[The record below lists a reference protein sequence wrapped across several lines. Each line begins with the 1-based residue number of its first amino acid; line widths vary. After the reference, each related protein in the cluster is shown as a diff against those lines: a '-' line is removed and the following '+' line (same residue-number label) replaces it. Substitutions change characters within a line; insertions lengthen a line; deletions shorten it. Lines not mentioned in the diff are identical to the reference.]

1 VKAASPPPLPHP
13 ARAASPDSPPP
24 SAPARRWGLWLLV
37 GWLVQAGI
45 RVALAAGQTIPV
57 ANPDETGYLFAARL
71 LTGGPAAD
79 ISHSTPYRGGYP
91 LLLLP
96 AFWLADDPVTVYRIV
111 MVINALVGALLL
123 VALFVLLR
131 RLGLSGPWA
140 YGAAHAVAL
149 LPAAV
154 FFTQYALTDAIL
166 PVVLLGWLLLTH
178 SWLTADPG
186 SAGPVRVALHGAGAG
201 LLAGYAYATHS
212 RGTVVLAVHLVLV
225 LVAVVA
231 RWRPWWSAAV
241 GAAAAGGVALAG
253 GALNGWIWPRLY
265 PRGSYEMGAMLLERI
280 TTPSGYGWTIPVGL
294 GQIWYLVVGTWGL
307 AGIGLAAVLGV
318 AVRRG
323 AAPQVRA
330 LACAVLAT
338 VAGIAFATAAA
349 LPDEQ
354 RIANHAYG
362 RYLACLAPT
371 LVAVGVAVLLT
382 AARRTVA
389 AAGAAT
395 AAVTA
400 ALAVLIEWRAGGKFA
415 GYVHFPFDFPET
427 GFLTWTWDGF
437 HLWAATLAGL
447 ALLGLAIAAAL
458 RGRRGAVALVCG
470 LLVVDLAASAAA
482 AWNIS
487 RPFVR
492 QMAAA
497 ADLSGPVGPAGSR
510 PRVAI
515 DGAIEWKIWV
525 IQLYLVSWEEVTFF
539 DVRQGPP
546 AEAELVL
553 FRWEPGTP
561 AERTWPGGAPPGWRV
576 VDSRRTVEGDWVA
589 WRR

>member
-1 VKAASPPPLPHP
+1 MKTASPPPLPRP
-13 ARAASPDSPPP
+13 GRAAAPDVPSR

-45 RVALAAGQTIPV
+45 RIVLAAGQTVPV

-71 LTGGPAAD
+71 LAGGPAAD
-79 ISHSTPYRGGYP
+79 ISTSTPYRGGYP

-96 AFWLADDPVTVYRIV
+96 AFWLADDPETVYRIV
-111 MVINALVGALLL
+111 MIINALVGALL
-123 VALFVLLR
+123 VAAVFVLLR
-131 RLGLSGPWA
+131 RLGLTRPRA
-140 YGAAHAVAL
+140 YWVAHAVAL

-154 FFTQYALTDAIL
+154 FYTQYALTDAIL
-166 PVVLLGWLLLTH
+166 PVVLLGWLLLAH
-178 SWLTADPG
+178 SWLTADAD
-186 SAGPVRVALHGAGAG
+186 SAGPIKITLYGAGAS
-201 LLAGYAYATHS
+201 LAAAYAYMTHS
-212 RGTVVLAVHLVLV
+212 RGTVVVAVHLALL
-225 LVAVVA
+225 LVAAAA

-241 GAAAAGGVALAG
+241 GAAVTGAGALAG
-253 GALNGWIWPRLY
+253 LSLNGWIWLRLY
-265 PRGSYEMGAMLLERI
+265 PRGSYDMGAMLLDRI
-280 TTPSGYGWTIPVGL
+280 TTPEGYGWTIPVGL
-294 GQIWYLVVGTWGL
+294 GQIWYLIVGTWGL
-307 AGIGLAAVLGV
+307 AGVGLAAVLSV

-330 LACAVLAT
+330 LACAVL
-338 VAGIAFATAAA
+338 VVLAGIAFATAAA

-371 LVAVGVAVLLT
+371 LVAIGVAVLLT
-382 AARRTVA
+382 AARRTLW

-400 ALAVLIEWRAGGKFA
+400 LLAALIEWRAGGKFA
-415 GYVHFPFDFPET
+415 AYVHFPFDFPET

-447 ALLGLAIAAAL
+447 ALLALAIAATTL
-458 RGRRGAVALVCG
+458 GRRGAVALVCG
-470 LLVVDLAASAAA
+470 LLVVDLAASTAA

-492 QMAAA
+492 QMTAA
-497 ADLSGPVGPAGSR
+497 ADLSGLVEPAASR

-515 DGAIEWKIWV
+515 DSTIEWKIWV
-525 IQLYLVSWEEVTFF
+525 IHQYQVWWEEVTFF
-539 DVRQGPP
+539 DSRQSPP
-546 AEAELVL
+546 PDAELVL
-553 FRWEPGTP
+553 LRWAEGTP
-561 AERTWPGGAPPGWRV
+561 AERTWPGGAPPGWRL
-576 VDSRRTVEGDWVA
+576 VDGRRTAEGDWVA